1 MAKSSTVV
9 IEVSLPP
16 EQAEAALYQAF
27 LRGGVQGGVGGGGG
41 VDGTVATSWASWGEN
56 VSATIGYGPRGPQSA
71 VVQLRSES
79 AMPTTLVDFGKNRK
93 NLDKV
98 VEAMRTLAPVV

>member
-1 MAKSSTVV
+1 MASSSTVV

-16 EQAEAALYQAF
+16 AQAEAAVYQAF
-27 LRGGVQGGVGGGGG
+27 LRAGLKDVAGGGG
-41 VDGTVATSWASWGEN
+41 VMNGTVGTSWASWGEN
-56 VSATIGYGPRGPQSA
+56 VTATIGFGPRGAESA
-71 VVQLRSES
+71 VVQLRSAS